1 MSWCRVKAG
10 TNRLNSIEN
19 GSWLRVR
26 RILLRSLMM
35 AHSIT
40 MNRVYTMNMVVPR
53 DSPVMPL
60 MTFGSETMGDAPMD
74 AFTVSTTP
82 NDITRTDA
90 TISTR
95 SFLKVGLA
103 ITGVYLSGAPIL
115 SMNPSPIQY
124 ITGT

>member
-1 MSWCRVKAG
+1 M
-10 TNRLNSIEN
+10 
-19 GSWLRVR
+19 
-26 RILLRSLMM
+26 RSLMM

-40 MNRVYTMNMVVPR
+40 MNRVYTMKMVVPR
-53 DSPVMPL
+53 DNPVMPL
-60 MTFGSETMGDAPMD
+60 MTFGSETMGEAPMD